1 MRPYPF
7 QYLRAESLEHAL
19 ESLAEHGEDARLLAG
34 GQSLVPMMNLR
45 LARPEV
51 LIDIDRLALGEV
63 RVTADRIHIGA
74 LARHAAVLDNAGV
87 AAAAP
92 VMSEAIARIGH
103 PSIRRRGT
111 AGGSIAHADPTAEW
125 SALLLL
131 LDGVVAARAKT
142 GARRIAADDFF
153 DSAFETALTPGEM
166 ILGLDFQLPRA
177 PWGGAFLELA
187 ERDGDFAIA
196 AVAVTLSL
204 GGGLGGDTIGSA
216 RVVLSGAETRPL
228 RARAAESLLLGQ
240 AFTGELARAAAAAAV
255 EGLDCLEDL
264 RATAAYRRHLF
275 EVLTADALEAAY
287 RRTGAAPSGAAP

>member
-7 QYLRAESLEHAL
+7 QYLRAESVEHAL
-19 ESLAEHGEDARLLAG
+19 EGLAAHGEDARLLAG

-63 RVTADRIHIGA
+63 RVAADRIHVGA
-74 LARHAAVLDNAGV
+74 LARHAAVLDSAAV

-92 VMSEAIARIGH
+92 VMPEAIAHIGH
-103 PSIRRRGT
+103 PTIRRRGT
-111 AGGSIAHADPTAEW
+111 AGGSIANADPTAEW

-131 LDGVVAARAKT
+131 LDGSVAARAKT
-142 GARRIAADDFF
+142 GAREIAADDFF
-153 DSAFETALTPGEM
+153 DSAFETALAPEEM

-177 PWGGAFLELA
+177 PWGGAFLEFA

-204 GGGLGGDTIGSA
+204 DADTIASA

-228 RARAAESLLLGQ
+228 RARAAEDVLLGQ
-240 AFTGELARAAAAAAV
+240 VFTGELARAAAAAAV
-255 EGLDCLEDL
+255 EGLDFLADL

-275 EVLTADALEAAY
+275 EVLTADALAAAH
-287 RRTGAAPSGAAP
+287 RRVGAVP

>member
-63 RVTADRIHIGA
+63 RVAADRIHIGA

-177 PWGGAFLELA
+177 PWGGAFLEFA

-196 AVAVTLSL
+196 AVAVTL
-204 GGGLGGDTIGSA
+204 GLTGARIASA
-216 RVVLSGAETRPL
+216 RVVLSGADTRPR
-228 RARAAESLLLGQ
+228 RARAAEDLLLGQ
-240 AFTGELARAAAAAAV
+240 AFTGELARAAAATAV

>member
-7 QYLRAESLEHAL
+7 QYLRAETLEHAL

-63 RVTADRIHIGA
+63 RVAADRVRVGA
-74 LARHAAVLDNAGV
+74 LARHAAVLESAEV

-103 PSIRRRGT
+103 PTIRRRGT
-111 AGGSIAHADPTAEW
+111 AGGSVAHADPTAEW

-131 LDGVVAARAKT
+131 LDGEVAARAKS
-142 GARRIAADDFF
+142 GVREIAADNFF
-153 DSAFETALTPGEM
+153 DSAFVTALAPEEM
-166 ILGLDFQLPRA
+166 ILGLNFHLPPT
-177 PWGGAFLELA
+177 PWGGAFLEFA

-196 AVAVTLSL
+196 AVAASLSFS
-204 GGGLGGDTIGSA
+204 GDTIASA
-216 RVVLSGAETRPL
+216 RVVLAGAETRPL
-228 RARAAESLLLGQ
+228 RARAAEELLLGQ
-240 AFTGELARAAAAAAV
+240 AFTGELARAAAAAAIA
-255 EGLDCLEDL
+255 GLDCLEDL

-275 EVLTADALEAAY
+275 EVLTVDALEAAQ
-287 RRTGAAPSGAAP
+287 RRAGATS

>member
-7 QYLRAESLEHAL
+7 KYLRAESLDHAL

-34 GQSLVPMMNLR
+34 GQSLVPLMNLR

-63 RVTADRIHIGA
+63 SAAAGRISVGA
-74 LARHAAVLDNAGV
+74 LARHAAVLESAEV

-92 VMSEAIARIGH
+92 VIAEAVARIGH
-103 PSIRRRGT
+103 PTIRRRGT

-131 LDGVVAARAKT
+131 LDGAVVARAKSA
-142 GARRIAADDFF
+142 AREIAADDFF
-153 DSAFETALTPGEM
+153 DSAFMTALAPEEM
-166 ILGLDFQLPRA
+166 ILGLHFHLPRA

-196 AVAVTLSL
+196 AVAATLSL
-204 GGGLGGDTIGSA
+204 SGERIEAA
-216 RVVLSGAETRPL
+216 RLVLSGAETRPL
-228 RARAAESLLLGQ
+228 RARAAEDLLLGE
-240 AFTGELARAAAAAAV
+240 ALTGELARAAAAAAV

-275 EVLTADALEAAY
+275 EVLTADALETAY
-287 RRTGAAPSGAAP
+287 RRAGPGSWGAGS

>member
-63 RVTADRIHIGA
+63 RVAADRIHIGA

-103 PSIRRRGT
+103 PTIRRRGT

-177 PWGGAFLELA
+177 PWGGAFLEFA

-196 AVAVTLSL
+196 AVAVTL
-204 GGGLGGDTIGSA
+204 GLTGARIASA
-216 RVVLSGAETRPL
+216 RVVLSGADTRPR
-228 RARAAESLLLGQ
+228 RARAAEDLLLGQ

>member
-7 QYLRAESLEHAL
+7 QYLRAENLEQAL
-19 ESLAEHGEDARLLAG
+19 DSLAEHGEDACLLAG

-63 RVTADRIHIGA
+63 RVAANRIHIGA
-74 LARHAAVLDNAGV
+74 LARHAAVLDNAEV

-92 VMSEAIARIGH
+92 VMSEAIAQIGH
-103 PSIRRRGT
+103 PTIRRRGT
-111 AGGSIAHADPTAEW
+111 AGGSIANADPTAEW

-131 LDGVVAARAKT
+131 LDGSVAARAKT
-142 GARRIAADDFF
+142 GAREIAADDFF
-153 DSAFETALTPGEM
+153 DSAFETALAPGEM
-166 ILGLDFQLPRA
+166 ILGLDFHLPPA
-177 PWGGAFLELA
+177 PWGGAFLEFA
-187 ERDGDFAIA
+187 ERHGDFAIA
-196 AVAVTLSL
+196 AVAVTLSFS
-204 GGGLGGDTIGSA
+204 GERIGSA

-228 RARAAESLLLGQ
+228 RARAAEDLLLGQ

-255 EGLDCLEDL
+255 AGLDCLADL

-275 EVLTADALEAAY
+275 EVLTADALNAAH
-287 RRTGAAPSGAAP
+287 RRAELAP

>member
-63 RVTADRIHIGA
+63 RVAADRIHIGA

-142 GARRIAADDFF
+142 GAREIAADDFF

-177 PWGGAFLELA
+177 PWGGAFLEFA

-196 AVAVTLSL
+196 AVAVTL
-204 GGGLGGDTIGSA
+204 GLTGARIASA
-216 RVVLSGAETRPL
+216 RVVLSGADTRPR
-228 RARAAESLLLGQ
+228 RARAAEDLLLGQ
-240 AFTGELARAAAAAAV
+240 AFTGELARAAAATAV

>member
-1 MRPYPF
+1 MRPHPF

-63 RVTADRIHIGA
+63 RVAADRIHIGA
-74 LARHAAVLDNAGV
+74 LARHAAVLDHAAV
-87 AAAAP
+87 ATVAP
-92 VMSEAIARIGH
+92 VMSEGIARIGH
-103 PSIRRRGT
+103 PTIRRRGT

-131 LDGVVAARAKT
+131 LDGTVAARTKT
-142 GARRIAADDFF
+142 GAREIAADDFV
-153 DSAFETALTPGEM
+153 DSAFETALAPEEM
-166 ILGLDFQLPRA
+166 ILGLDFHLPPA
-177 PWGGAFLELA
+177 PWGAAFLEFA

-196 AVAVTLSL
+196 AVAVTL
-204 GGGLGGDTIGSA
+204 GLGGERIASA
-216 RVVLSGAETRPL
+216 RVVLSGADTRPR
-228 RARAAESLLLGQ
+228 RARAAEDLVLGQ

-255 EGLDCLEDL
+255 EGLDCLADL

-275 EVLTADALEAAY
+275 EVLTADALKAAH
-287 RRTGAAPSGAAP
+287 RRVRLAS

>member
-1 MRPYPF
+1 MRPSPF
-7 QYLRAESLEHAL
+7 KYLRAESVEHAI
-19 ESLAEHGEDARLLAG
+19 EGLAEHGEDARLLAG

-63 RVTADRIHIGA
+63 RVAADSIHVGA
-74 LARHAAVLDNAGV
+74 LARHAAVLENSEL

-103 PSIRRRGT
+103 PTIRRRGT

-131 LDGVVAARAKT
+131 LDGAVSARSRT
-142 GARRIAADDFF
+142 GAREIAADDFF
-153 DSAFETALTPGEM
+153 DSAFATALAPEEM
-166 ILGLDFQLPRA
+166 ILGLNFHLPPA
-177 PWGGAFLELA
+177 PWGGAFLEFA

-196 AVAVTLSL
+196 AVAATLSL
-204 GGGLGGDTIGSA
+204 SGGTIASA

-228 RARAAESLLLGQ
+228 RARAAEGLIEGQ

-275 EVLTADALEAAY
+275 EVLTADALESAY
-287 RRTGAAPSGAAP
+287 RRAGGGS

>member
-19 ESLAEHGEDARLLAG
+19 DSLAAHGEDARLLAG

-63 RVTADRIHIGA
+63 RVAADRIHVGA
-74 LARHAAVLDNAGV
+74 LARHAAVLDNPEV

-92 VMSEAIARIGH
+92 VMSEAIAQIGH
-103 PSIRRRGT
+103 PTIRRRGT
-111 AGGSIAHADPTAEW
+111 AGGSIANADPTAEW
-125 SALLLL
+125 STLLLL
-131 LDGVVAARAKT
+131 LDGSVAARAKT
-142 GARRIAADDFF
+142 GAREIAADDFF
-153 DSAFETALTPGEM
+153 DSAFETALAPEEM

-177 PWGGAFLELA
+177 PWGGAFLEFA

-204 GGGLGGDTIGSA
+204 GAGTIASA

-228 RARAAESLLLGQ
+228 RARAAEDVLLGQ
-240 AFTGELARAAAAAAV
+240 AFTGELACAAAAAAV
-255 EGLDCLEDL
+255 EGLDCLADL

-275 EVLTADALEAAY
+275 EVLTADALAAAH
-287 RRTGAAPSGAAP
+287 RRVGAVP